1 MEATVCGWN
10 ISNALLWITWLE
22 SNEWSVQCLTANLEY
37 HFVNTCKQKYAHAQ
51 AGHYFNIATYVHET
65 WATVQV
71 DVHATVFS
79 GPTVVVL
86 LHTSSITFHISFLG
100 PGACFEVI

>member
-10 ISNALLWITWLE
+10 ISNALLWIIWLE

-37 HFVNTCKQKYAHAQ
+37 HFVNIYKQKYAHAQ
-51 AGHYFNIATYVHET
+51 AGHYFNIAKYVHET
-65 WATVQV
+65 WATVQG
-71 DVHATVFS
+71 DVNATVFS

-86 LHTSSITFHISFLG
+86 LHTSSIHISFSA
-100 PGACFEVI
+100 PGACFEAI